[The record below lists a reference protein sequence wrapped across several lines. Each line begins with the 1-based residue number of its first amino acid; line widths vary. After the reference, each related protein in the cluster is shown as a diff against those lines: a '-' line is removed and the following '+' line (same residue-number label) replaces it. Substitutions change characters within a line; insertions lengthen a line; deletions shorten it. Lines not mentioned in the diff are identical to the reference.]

1 MEKDPTSYSMITYL
15 WVIGLSAWGGIA
27 GYIRRVRSK
36 SKAAFSL
43 AEVVGE
49 VCISGFVGMLT
60 FYLCESAKIPQ
71 ILEAAFIGISGH
83 MGSRSLFFME
93 ALLKRKVAGWL
104 GEDLDEL

>member
-1 MEKDPTSYSMITYL
+1 MEKDPTSYSIATYF

-27 GYIRRVRSK
+27 GYIRRIKSK

-43 AEVVGE
+43 AELVGE

-60 FYLCESAKIPQ
+60 FYFCESAKIPP
-71 ILEAAFIGISGH
+71 ILAAAFIGISGH

-93 ALLKRKVAGWL
+93 ALLKRKVAVWL
-104 GEDLDEL
+104 GEDIDDL